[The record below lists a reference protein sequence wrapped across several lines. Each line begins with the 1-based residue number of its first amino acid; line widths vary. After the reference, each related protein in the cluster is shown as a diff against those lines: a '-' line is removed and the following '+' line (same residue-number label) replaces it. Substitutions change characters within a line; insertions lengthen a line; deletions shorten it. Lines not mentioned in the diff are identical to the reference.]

1 MAKIALMIGISEYGS
16 GLNSLPS
23 TIKNIE
29 AMQQVL
35 QQLERGGFDE
45 VKCLSNPNPPMMR
58 EALETLF
65 SNRHEND
72 LILLFFSGHVV
83 QDNHGKLYF
92 ATSVTCKTSRTE
104 LIRVSTI
111 PASFVQGLINNSGYQ
126 RVVLILDCCLDNI
139 SLEEINLNN
148 NNDLDIKTELGGEGR
163 AILSCFTSSQKS
175 WEQEEIDLDNS
186 VYANYLIEGMKT
198 GIADLDDDG
207 WIAVKELHQYAS
219 NKLKIA
225 APALKPDFYSI
236 ETASEILLLLAPN
249 NDLKL
254 QYRKEVERLVNFGEI
269 SPAGNYILDKLSDS
283 FSLTS
288 EDCQVIKKAVFK
300 PYQDY
305 KKNRQR
311 YKEEY
316 EKAITNTYF
325 LDNHEQSKLRDIQH
339 FLGLKNEDIASIEEQ
354 VALNKDQISATQT
367 EPDNYSQD
375 SKDPSNSMPL
385 TLDGVI
391 DTEIEA
397 ISVSQDDVEQPIPDS
412 NNPVVIETEIEAIS
426 VSQDDIEQPIPDSI
440 SIINSPLLPPSI
452 VVPDIP
458 ITPSVNLVTGD
469 SKNNYADVSRFP
481 NQFIIPIVIGGII
494 ATIGVVIAFSNRTKI
509 APLPAPIVRG
519 TTTSEKP
526 SPPTPSPSSSPESKV
541 CTVFI
546 NGNLR
551 SEPTYFRNNVVEALR
566 EPVAITGKQTKG
578 GWIEVRMPDNKL
590 AWAYQDIISEQ
601 GRKQM
606 NDCLTKKKTTIT
618 LIEDILP
625 PQAIPSP

>member
-35 QQLERGGFDE
+35 QQLDRGGFDE

-65 SNRHEND
+65 SNRHKND

-111 PASFVQGLINNSGYQ
+111 PASFVQDLIKNSGCQ
-126 RVVLILDCCLDNI
+126 QVVLILDCCLDNI
-139 SLEEINLNN
+139 SFEEIDLNN
-148 NNDLDIKTELGGEGR
+148 KNNLDIKAELGGEGR
-163 AILSCFTSSQKS
+163 AILSCFTSSQKT

-225 APALKPDFYSI
+225 APALKPDFYSV
-236 ETASEILLLLAPN
+236 EAASEILLLLAPN
-249 NDLKL
+249 DDLKL
-254 QYRKEVERLVNFGEI
+254 QYRKEVERLVNFGET
-269 SPAGNYILDKLSDS
+269 SPAGNYILDNLSE
-283 FSLTS
+283 SLSLSS
-288 EDCQVIKKAVFK
+288 EDCQIIKTAVIK

-325 LDNHEQSKLRDIQH
+325 LDNHEQAKLKNVQH
-339 FLGLKNEDIASIEEQ
+339 FLGLKNEDVALIEEQ

-375 SKDPSNSMPL
+375 SKAPSNSMPL
-385 TLDGVI
+385 TLDVI
-391 DTEIEA
+391 ISPEIEA
-397 ISVSQDDVEQPIPDS
+397 ISVSQDNVEP
-412 NNPVVIETEIEAIS
+412 
-426 VSQDDIEQPIPDSI
+426 PIPDSI
-440 SIINSPLLPPSI
+440 SIINSPILPPSI
-452 VVPDIP
+452 VVPDIT
-458 ITPSVNLVTGD
+458 ITPNVNLVTGD
-469 SKNNYADVSRFP
+469 SKNNSADVSRFP
-481 NQFIIPIVIGGII
+481 NQLLIPLVIGGII
-494 ATIGVVIAFSNRTKI
+494 ATIGVVIAFSNRNTI
-509 APLPAPIVRG
+509 APLPAPTVRE

-526 SPPTPSPSSSPESKV
+526 STPTPSPSSSPESKV

-551 SEPTYFRNNVVEALR
+551 SEPTYFNNNVVEALR
-566 EPVAITGKQTKG
+566 EPVDVTGKQTKG
-578 GWIEVRMPDNKL
+578 GWVEVRMPDNKL

-601 GRKQM
+601 GRKEM

-625 PQAIPSP
+625 PQTIPSP